1 MLWWGDAILLRGHD
15 EKQQQQKQKQKQK
28 QQKQQTT
35 QYYILPDDSLFL
47 LT

>member
-28 QQKQQTT
+28 QTT